1 MVAGGQTEITNV
13 SNMACSRFLVS
24 NNEDDNAEATVR

>member
-13 SNMACSRFLVS
+13 SNVACSRLFVS
-24 NNEDDNAEATVR
+24 NEEDDNEEGTVR

>member
-13 SNMACSRFLVS
+13 SNVACGRFLVS
-24 NNEDDNAEATVR
+24 NDEDDNEEETVT